1 MSYTKKFCQCPNHA
15 TIFNI
20 EKVEKT
26 KINSSE
32 NITLFFYDDLEQAR
46 EYIFNN
52 LCGNDRII
60 NIKDMTTG
68 LRHPEESYQANI
80 VEVPYGNA
88 IQDMS
93 FNVLRMRSDHIM
105 LEDPK
110 SRFMSLELELINM
123 GHKLFIA
130 IPKKENDNS
139 NISELVYS
147 LWDSIPEN
155 SYQKQLFFHYLGS
168 FSSEHPGRNPFNS
181 IKIGVEVFNQTKKE
195 VDSYFL
201 TAPYAYSEMN

>member
-1 MSYTKKFCQCPNHA
+1 MSYIKRFCQCPTHA

-20 EKVEKT
+20 EEVEKT

-52 LCGNDRII
+52 LCEDDRMI
-60 NIKDMTTG
+60 NITEMTTEI
-68 LRHPEESYQANI
+68 RHPEESYQANV
-80 VEVPYGNA
+80 VEVSYGNA

-93 FNVLRMRSDHIM
+93 FNVLRMRSNHIM

-110 SRFMSLELELINM
+110 SRFMSLELDFINM

-130 IPKKENDNS
+130 IPKEENDDS
-139 NISELVYS
+139 DVSELVYS
-147 LWDSIPEN
+147 LWDSLPEK
-155 SYQKQLFFHYLGS
+155 SYQKQLFFHYLGN
-168 FSSEHPGRNPFNS
+168 FSSEHPERNPFNS
-181 IKIGVEVFNQTKKE
+181 IKIGVEVFNQTKQE

-201 TAPYAYSEMN
+201 TAPYAYAEMK